1 VLVQLVYNNFFDMKS
16 LFINAFF
23 VLVSGTLLAQP
34 DINGGPVNVPADGII
49 DGVFIQEHIPT
60 KRMIPYEFIRE
71 ADVIWSKRV
80 WESIDM
86 REKINHPM
94 YFPFDEYDA
103 ASNWVRNTSRWSL
116 WTVLKTH
123 VMNGDI
129 RVFSPT
135 NPADYTIEDGDM
147 LKYPID
153 PQPGLNYETDSVFR
167 TAVAPFFCTV
177 KKSTVAKTDENGEE
191 VVDAAGNTV
200 YLPDDTTWYVTKDII
215 QFRMK
220 EDWFFDK
227 ERSVLDVRIIA
238 IAPVVY
244 KKDDQGQIQGM
255 SELFWLYFPH
265 CRFVLNNY
273 FVYNDKNDAQW
284 MSFDDLFW
292 KRRFTSVIYKESNV
306 FDRKM
311 ETYKSGVDALFE
323 AEKVKEEIRTIEHD
337 VWTF

>member
-1 VLVQLVYNNFFDMKS
+1 MLVQLVYNNFFDMKS

-153 PQPGLNYETDSVFR
+153 RKSV
-167 TAVAPFFCTV
+167 V
-177 KKSTVAKTDENGEE
+177 
-191 VVDAAGNTV
+191 
-200 YLPDDTTWYVTKDII
+200 
-215 QFRMK
+215 
-220 EDWFFDK
+220 
-227 ERSVLDVRIIA
+227 
-238 IAPVVY
+238 
-244 KKDDQGQIQGM
+244 
-255 SELFWLYFPH
+255 
-265 CRFVLNNY
+265 
-273 FVYNDKNDAQW
+273 
-284 MSFDDLFW
+284 
-292 KRRFTSVIYKESNV
+292 
-306 FDRKM
+306 
-311 ETYKSGVDALFE
+311 
-323 AEKVKEEIRTIEHD
+323 
-337 VWTF
+337 